1 MGTFKTAFINEIEK
15 MYKKKKALVVVIIS
29 LLVIVIGQLMVIGIK
44 NGFGIMPFSGT
55 VFPVTVLSMFV
66 NTILPLF
73 TALVAIDI
81 FSGEFS
87 QNTMKIAML
96 RPVTRLKL
104 FSAKIA
110 AIAFFVLANLIFVL
124 ILSLLTGLVFKSA
137 SASFTGVIM
146 VLWSYVVTLFPVM
159 ALALVIVFLS
169 NLLKNGTAVFF
180 LSVIVFIVFKGL
192 GIAFPRYSSF
202 FITSM
207 LDWYDLWSIYPLPVF
222 QILREFLIIAGYAI
236 MFFTA
241 GYYLFDKKDM

>member
-1 MGTFKTAFINEIEK
+1 MGAFKAVFINEIEK

-29 LLVIVIGQLMVIGIK
+29 LLVIVMGQLMVIGIK

-55 VFPVTVLSMFV
+55 VFPTTVLSMFV

-110 AIAFFVLANLIFVL
+110 AIAFFVLANLIFVML
-124 ILSLLTGLVFKSA
+124 LSLVTGLVFNSA
-137 SASFTGVIM
+137 NTTITGVLQ
-146 VLWSYVVTLFPVM
+146 VFWSYIVTLYPVM
-159 ALALVIVFLS
+159 TLALVIVFLS
-169 NLLKNGTAVFF
+169 NVLKNGTAVFF
-180 LSVIVFIVFKGL
+180 LSIIIFIVFKGL
-192 GIAFPRYSSF
+192 GIAFPRYSGF

-207 LDWYDLWSIYPLPVF
+207 LEWYDLWSIYPMPAF
-222 QILREFLIIAGYAI
+222 QIIREFLIITGYAI